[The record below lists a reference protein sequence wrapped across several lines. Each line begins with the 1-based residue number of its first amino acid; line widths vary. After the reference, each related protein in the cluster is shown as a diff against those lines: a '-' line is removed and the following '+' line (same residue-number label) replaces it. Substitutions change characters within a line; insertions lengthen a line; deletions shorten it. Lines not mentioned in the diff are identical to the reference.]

1 MGLKEVHCKD
11 FDSTGDHQSRGILFS
26 LEGFKIMLLTI
37 YNFTQGHLHS
47 IGGIQISFLGGL

>member
-26 LEGFKIMLLTI
+26 LEGFKIMLLT
-37 YNFTQGHLHS
+37 T
-47 IGGIQISFLGGL
+47 